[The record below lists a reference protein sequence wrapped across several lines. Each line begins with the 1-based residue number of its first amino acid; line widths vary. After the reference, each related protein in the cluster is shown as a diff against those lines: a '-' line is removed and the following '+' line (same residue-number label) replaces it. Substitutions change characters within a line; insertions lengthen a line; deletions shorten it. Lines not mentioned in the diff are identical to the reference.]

1 MVQEEAEVAALPGLR
16 AVYRS
21 TLPAIFGY
29 LLLHTGGNRPLA
41 EDLTAETYLNATRRF
56 GEGKGDDVTI
66 AWLKTVAKRRL
77 IDHWRRQASLRQ
89 RAQRLRNEVA
99 VSGQSTEVS
108 DVERHDV
115 YAALARLDP
124 DHRLVLL
131 LRHFDGLPLREI
143 GEQMN
148 RSEKAVES
156 LLARAKA
163 AFKRAYEEGS
173 HAGH

>member
-1 MVQEEAEVAALPGLR
+1 MGQEIDETGLLGLR

-21 TLPAIFGY
+21 TRPTVFGY

-41 EDLTAETYLNATRRF
+41 EDLTAETYLNATRQFREGR
-56 GEGKGDDVTI
+56 GEDVTI

-77 IDHWRRQASLRQ
+77 IDHWRRQASRTR

-99 VSGQSTEVS
+99 VSGQTTEVS
-108 DVERHDV
+108 EIEVR
-115 YAALARLDP
+115 AALSRLDA
-124 DHRLVLL
+124 DHQLVLV
-131 LRHFDGLPLREI
+131 LRHVEDLPMREI
-143 GEQMN
+143 GEQME

-163 AFKRAYEEGS
+163 AFKRAYVESS
-173 HAGH
+173 HAGQ